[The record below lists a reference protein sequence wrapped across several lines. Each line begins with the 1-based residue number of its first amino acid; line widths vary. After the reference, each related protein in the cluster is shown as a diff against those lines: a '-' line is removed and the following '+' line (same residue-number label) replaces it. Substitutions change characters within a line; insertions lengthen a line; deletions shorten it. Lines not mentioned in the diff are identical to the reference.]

1 MLIQLTHKREYN
13 NIDKLFTYILFIN
26 STKMRKTLLILITFI
41 ATLTMKAQEP
51 PLWMRYSAISP
62 NGKEIAFSYKGD
74 IFKVPVEGGR
84 AIQLTTH
91 AAHDTRPVWS
101 PDGTQIAFSSNREN
115 SFDIYLMS
123 AQGGA
128 PKRLTTHTSDAHPI
142 TFRNN
147 ESILYTSVIKHDA
160 MHGEFPSAR
169 FPQVYEV
176 NTAGNR
182 PTLFSSLTM
191 EDISIDPT
199 GTKLLYHDKKG
210 YEDPW
215 RKRHTSS
222 ITRDIWLHELEE
234 NKTYKQLT
242 TFKGENRTPRWS
254 ADGESFYYLSEQ
266 DGSFNVYKR
275 GLDDA
280 EATKLTNFKDNPV
293 RFLSVSNNGTLCFTF
308 KGEIYTMQE
317 QGEPQKVSIQILKD
331 NQENKLKHINFTS
344 GAKEM
349 AVSPDGKEIA
359 FVVRGDVFV
368 TSVEYG
374 TTRRITNTP
383 EQERNVSY
391 SPDGRSILYASERNG
406 LWNLY
411 QTSLVKKDEKSFIY
425 ASKFKEEQ
433 LTDSK
438 VASFQPLYSPDGKEI
453 AYLHNRTEIRVL
465 NLSSKKTRTVLDGKY
480 NYSYSDG
487 DQWYRWSPDSKWII
501 AKYISVGGWNNT
513 DIALINADGSGQIT
527 NLTESGYSD
536 SNPRFAL
543 DGKAMIWFSD
553 RAGYR
558 SHGSWGAHKDAY
570 IMFFDSQEYD
580 KFRMSKEELALLKEQ
595 EKKEK
600 EEDDENK
607 KDDKKDKESKKKDVK
622 PLEFD
627 LENRRDRIIRLTPN
641 SSSVVDAMLNK
652 DGDKLYYLTRFEKDY
667 DLWEYDLKKRSS
679 KILSKATGAGVLHTD
694 KEGKNILMLSK
705 GQLKKIDMAKGSV
718 KPIKIAAQFEYE
730 PEEERTYIFNHA
742 WKQVLDKFY
751 VKDLHGIDWEG
762 YKETYQRYLPH
773 INNNF
778 DFTEMLSEMLGELNG
793 SHTGARYVAPKAAMP
808 TATLG
813 AFYDEAYS
821 KDGLK
826 IKEVINQG
834 PLTAANINLKAGG
847 IIIKID
853 NQTIEKGK
861 DYYHLLAGKA
871 GKKVLLTYKESENGA
886 EKEEWVKPISLE
898 AESNLLYKRWV
909 EQRRVMTDSLSN
921 GKIGYV
927 HVRGMDSNSFREVYS
942 DVLGR
947 YRNREAIIIDTRH
960 NGGGW
965 LHDDLVTL
973 LSGKEYQRF
982 EPRGQY
988 IGSDPFNKW
997 LKPSAVLVCED
1008 NYSNAHG
1015 FPWLY
1020 KELGIGKLI
1029 GTSVPGTMTAVWWE
1043 SQIDPSIV
1051 FGIPQVAV
1059 KDMRGN
1065 YLENQDLEPDIE
1077 VYNTPAS
1084 IIEGKDLQLEKAVE
1098 ELLKGK

>member
-1 MLIQLTHKREYN
+1 MK
-13 NIDKLFTYILFIN
+13 K
-26 STKMRKTLLILITFI
+26 SLLILIAFI
-41 ATLTMKAQEP
+41 ATLAIKAQEA

-74 IFKVPVEGGR
+74 IFKVPVTGGR

-91 AAHDTRPVWS
+91 VAHDTKPVWS
-101 PDGTQIAFSSNREN
+101 PDGKYIAFSSNREKN
-115 SFDIYLMS
+115 FNIYLMP
-123 AQGGA
+123 AEGGS
-128 PKRLTTHTSDAHPI
+128 PTRLTTHSSNAYPI
-142 TFRNN
+142 TFRTN
-147 ESILYTSVIKHDA
+147 ENILYTSNIKPDA
-160 MHGEFPSAR
+160 EDGEFPSR
-169 FPQVYEV
+169 QFDQVYEV
-176 NTAGNR
+176 STKGGR

-191 EDISIDPT
+191 EDISIDAT
-199 GTKLLYHDKKG
+199 GSKILYHDKKG

-222 ITRDIWLHELEE
+222 ITRDVWLYDKE
-234 NKTYKQLT
+234 NNSYKKLT

-254 ADGESFYYLSEQ
+254 SDGQSFYYLSEQ

-275 GLDDA
+275 GLSDSK
-280 EATKLTNFKDNPV
+280 ATKLTNFKDNPV
-293 RFLSVSNNGTLCFTF
+293 RFLTVSDNGTLAFSF
-308 KGEIYTMQE
+308 DGEIYTMQE
-317 QGEPQKVSIQILKD
+317 QGEPKKVSIQIIKD
-331 NQENKLKHINFTS
+331 NQEDKLKYMNLTS
-344 GAKEM
+344 GIKEM
-349 AVSPDGKEIA
+349 AVSPSGKEIA
-359 FVVRGDVFV
+359 FIVRGDVFV

-383 EQERNVSY
+383 DQERDVSY
-391 SPDGRSILYASERNG
+391 SPDGRSILYAAERNG
-406 LWNLY
+406 HWNLY
-411 QTSLVKKDEKSFIY
+411 QTSLIKKDEKSFLY
-425 ASKFKEEQ
+425 ATNFKEEQ
-433 LTDSK
+433 LTDSELP
-438 VASFQPLYSPDGKEI
+438 SFQPLYSPDGKEI
-453 AYLHNRTEIRVL
+453 AYLYDRTEIRVL
-465 NLSSKKTRTVLDGKY
+465 NLKSKESRTVLEGKF

-487 DQWYRWSPDSKWII
+487 DQWYRWAPDSKWIL
-501 AKYISVGGWNNT
+501 AKYIAIGGWNNT
-513 DIALINADGSGQIT
+513 DVALINADGSGQVT
-527 NLTESGYSD
+527 NLTESGYTD
-536 SNPRFAL
+536 SNPRFAQ

-558 SHGSWGAHKDAY
+558 SHGSWGAHRDAY
-570 IMFFDSQEYD
+570 IMFFDSEEYD

-595 EKKEK
+595 EKKDD
-600 EEDDENK
+600 EDDKDK
-607 KDDKKDKESKKKDVK
+607 KDDKKSKKDDNDKKKEVELLK
-622 PLEFD
+622 FD

-679 KILSKATGAGVLHTD
+679 KILSKATGAGELHTD
-694 KEGKNILMLSK
+694 KDGKNILMLSK
-705 GQLKKIDMAKGSV
+705 GQLKKIDLTKGSV
-718 KPIKIAAQFEYE
+718 TPIKMEAQFEYE
-730 PEEERTYIFNHA
+730 PEKEREYIFYHT
-742 WKQVLDKFY
+742 WKQVKDKFY
-751 VKDLHGIDWEG
+751 VTDLHGIDWEG
-762 YKETYQRYLPH
+762 YKETYERFLPH

-778 DFTEMLSEMLGELNG
+778 DFAEMLSEMLGELNG
-793 SHTGARYVAPKAAMP
+793 SHTGARYSAPSSPMP

-813 AFYDEAYS
+813 AFYDKTYS

-834 PLTAANINLKAGG
+834 PLTAANINLKAGA
-847 IIIKID
+847 IITKID
-853 NQTIEKGK
+853 NQPIEAGK

-871 GKKVLLTYKESENGA
+871 GKKVLLTYKESESGA
-886 EKEEWVKPISLE
+886 EKEEWVKPISHG
-898 AESNLLYKRWV
+898 AQSNLLYKRWV
-909 EQRRVMTDSLSN
+909 EQRRAMTDSLSN
-921 GKIGYV
+921 GRIGYV
-927 HVRGMDSNSFREVYS
+927 HVRGMDSNRFREVYS
-942 DVLGR
+942 DLLGR
-947 YRNREAIIIDTRH
+947 YRNREAVIIDTRH

-973 LSGKEYQRF
+973 LGGKEYQRF

-1020 KELGIGKLI
+1020 KELGLGKLI

-1084 IIEGKDLQLEKAVE
+1084 VLEGRDLQLEKAVE
-1098 ELLKGK
+1098 VLLQGK

>member
-1 MLIQLTHKREYN
+1 MK
-13 NIDKLFTYILFIN
+13 K
-26 STKMRKTLLILITFI
+26 SLLIIIAFI
-41 ATLTMKAQEP
+41 AALTIEAKEA

-62 NGKEIAFSYKGD
+62 NGKEIAFTYKGD
-74 IFKVPVEGGR
+74 IFKVPTTGGR

-91 AAHDTRPVWS
+91 VAHDTRPVWS
-101 PDGTQIAFSSNREN
+101 PDGKHIAFSSNREK
-115 SFDIYLMS
+115 SFDVYLMP
-123 AQGGA
+123 AEGGA
-128 PKRLTTHTSDAHPI
+128 PKRLTTHSSNAHPI
-142 TFRNN
+142 TFRNK
-147 ESILYTSVIKHDA
+147 ESILYTSNIKPDA
-160 MHGEFPSAR
+160 QDGEFPSSQ

-176 NTAGNR
+176 DTAGGR

-191 EDISIDPT
+191 EDISIDAT

-222 ITRDIWLHELEE
+222 ITRDVWLYDMEE
-234 NKTYKQLT
+234 DGNYKKIT

-254 ADGESFYYLSEQ
+254 ADGQSFYYLSEQ

-275 GLDDA
+275 DLNDSK
-280 EATKLTNFKDNPV
+280 ATQLTNFKDNPV
-293 RFLSVSNNGTLCFTF
+293 RFLTVSDNGTLAFSF
-308 KGEIYTMQE
+308 DGEIYTMQE
-317 QGEPQKVSIQILKD
+317 QGKPTKVAIQIIKD
-331 NQENKLKHINFTS
+331 TQEDKLKYINFTN

-349 AVSPDGKEIA
+349 AVSPNGKEIA
-359 FVVRGDVFV
+359 FIVRGDVFV

-383 EQERNVSY
+383 DQERDVSY
-391 SPDGRSILYASERNG
+391 SPDGQSILYASERNG
-406 LWNLY
+406 LWNIY
-411 QTSLVKKDEKSFIY
+411 QTSLTEKDEKSFLY

-433 LTDSK
+433 LTDSE
-438 VASFQPLYSPDGKEI
+438 VASFQPLYSPNGKEI
-453 AYLHNRTEIRVL
+453 AYLYNRTEIRVL
-465 NLSSKKTRTVLDGKY
+465 NLKSKESRTVLKGKY

-487 DQWYRWSPDSKWII
+487 DQWYRWAPDSNWIV
-501 AKYISVGGWNNT
+501 AKYIAVGGWNNT
-513 DIALINADGSGQIT
+513 DAVLINADGSGETT
-527 NLTESGYSD
+527 NLTESGYTD

-558 SHGSWGAHKDAY
+558 SHGSWGAHRDAY
-570 IMFFDSQEYD
+570 IMFFDSEAYD

-595 EKKEK
+595 EK
-600 EEDDENK
+600 EEDDDDKDK
-607 KDDKKDKESKKKDVK
+607 KDDKKSKKDKDDKKKEVE
-622 PLEFD
+622 PLKFE
-627 LENRRDRIIRLTPN
+627 LNNRRDRIVRLTPN

-652 DGDKLYYLTRFEKDY
+652 DGDKLYYLTSFEKDY

-679 KILSKATGAGVLHTD
+679 KILSKATGAGELHTD
-694 KEGKNILMLSK
+694 KEGKNILLLSR
-705 GQLKKIDMAKGSV
+705 GQLKKIDLDKGSV
-718 KPIKIAAQFEYE
+718 TPIKIEAQFEYE
-730 PEEERTYIFNHA
+730 PEKERAYIFDHT
-742 WKQVLDKFY
+742 WKQVKDKFY
-751 VKDLHGIDWEG
+751 VTDLHGIDWEG
-762 YKETYQRYLPH
+762 YKQTYQRFLPH

-778 DFTEMLSEMLGELNG
+778 DFAEMLSEMLGELNG
-793 SHTGARYVAPKAAMP
+793 SHTGARYSAPSSPMP

-813 AFYDEAYS
+813 AFYDEAHEGN
-821 KDGLK
+821 GLK
-826 IKEVINQG
+826 VKEVINQG
-834 PLTAANINLKAGG
+834 PLTAANIDLKAGA
-847 IIIKID
+847 IITKID
-853 NQTIEKGK
+853 NQLIEKGK

-871 GKKVLLTYKESENGA
+871 GKKVLLTYKTSEDA
-886 EKEEWVKPISLE
+886 TEKEEWVKPISQGE
-898 AESNLLYKRWV
+898 QSNLLYKRWV
-909 EQRRVMTDSLSN
+909 EQRREMTDSLSN
-921 GKIGYV
+921 GRIGYV

-942 DVLGR
+942 DLLGR
-947 YRNREAIIIDTRH
+947 YRNREAVIIDTRH

-973 LSGKEYQRF
+973 LGGKEYQRF

-997 LKPSAVLVCED
+997 LKPSVVLVCED

-1020 KELGIGKLI
+1020 KELGLGKLI

-1065 YLENQDLEPDIE
+1065 YLENQDLEPDIK
-1077 VYNTPAS
+1077 VHNTPAS
-1084 IIEGKDLQLEKAVE
+1084 VLEGRDLQLERAVE
-1098 ELLKGK
+1098 ELLKDK

>member
-1 MLIQLTHKREYN
+1 
-13 NIDKLFTYILFIN
+13 
-26 STKMRKTLLILITFI
+26 MRKSLLIIIAFI
-41 ATLTMKAQEP
+41 SALAIKAQEA

-62 NGKEIAFSYKGD
+62 DGKEIVFSYKGD
-74 IFKVPVEGGR
+74 IFKVPTTGGR

-91 AAHDTRPVWS
+91 VAHDTRPVWS
-101 PDGTQIAFSSNREN
+101 PDGEQIAFASNREKN
-115 SFDIYLMS
+115 FDVYLMP
-123 AQGGA
+123 AEGGA
-128 PKRLTTHTSDAHPI
+128 PKRLTTHSSNAYPI
-142 TFRNN
+142 TFRTN
-147 ESILYTSVIKHDA
+147 ESILYTSNIKPDA
-160 MHGEFPSAR
+160 EDGEFPSR
-169 FPQVYEV
+169 QFDQVYEV
-176 NTAGNR
+176 DTAANR

-191 EDISIDPT
+191 EDISIDPS

-222 ITRDIWLHELEE
+222 ITRDVWLYDMGEE
-234 NKTYKQLT
+234 STYKKLT

-275 GLDDA
+275 GLN
-280 EATKLTNFKDNPV
+280 ESRATQLTNFKDNPV
-293 RFLSVSNNGTLCFTF
+293 RFLTVSNGETLCFSF
-308 KGEIYTMQE
+308 DGEIYTMQE
-317 QGEPQKVSIQILKD
+317 GEQPQKVSIEIIKD
-331 NQENKLKHINFTS
+331 NQEDKLKYMNFTN
-344 GAKEM
+344 GAREM
-349 AVSPDGKEIA
+349 AVSPNGKEIA
-359 FVVRGDVFV
+359 FIVRGDVFV

-383 EQERNVSY
+383 DQERDVSY
-391 SPDGRSILYASERNG
+391 SPDGRSILYSSERDG
-406 LWNLY
+406 HWNLY
-411 QTSLVKKDEKSFIY
+411 QTTLSKKDEKSFLY
-425 ASKFKEEQ
+425 ASKFEEKQ
-433 LTDSK
+433 LTDSDLP
-438 VASFQPLYSPDGKEI
+438 SFQALYSPDGKEI
-453 AYLHNRTEIRVL
+453 AYLYDRTEIRVL
-465 NLSSKKTRTVLDGKY
+465 NLESELSRTVLDGKY

-487 DQWYRWSPDSKWII
+487 DQWYRWAPDSKWII

-513 DIALINADGSGQIT
+513 DVALINADGSGEVT
-527 NLTESGYSD
+527 NLTESGYTD

-558 SHGSWGAHKDAY
+558 SHGSWGAHRDAY
-570 IMFFDSQEYD
+570 IMFFEGEAYD
-580 KFRMSKEELALLKEQ
+580 KFRMSKEELALLKEE

-600 EEDDENK
+600 DDEK
-607 KDDKKDKESKKKDVK
+607 KDDKKGKKDDEEKKKEVE
-622 PLEFD
+622 PLKFE
-627 LENRRDRIIRLTPN
+627 LENRRDRIVRLTPN

-652 DGDKLYYLTRFEKDY
+652 DGDKLYYLTSFEKDY

-679 KILSKATGAGVLHTD
+679 KILSKATGAGALHID
-694 KEGKNILMLSK
+694 KDGKNIFMLSR
-705 GQLKKIDMAKGSV
+705 GQLKKIDLAKGSV
-718 KPIKIAAQFEYE
+718 TPIRIEAQFEYE
-730 PEEERTYIFNHA
+730 PEKERAYIFYHT
-742 WKQVLDKFY
+742 WKQVKDKFY
-751 VKDLHGIDWEG
+751 VKDLHGIDWDG
-762 YKETYQRYLPH
+762 YKETYERFLPH

-778 DFTEMLSEMLGELNG
+778 DFAEMLSEMLGELNG
-793 SHTGARYVAPKAAMP
+793 SHTGARYSGPSTSMP

-821 KDGLK
+821 GDGLK

-834 PLTAANINLKAGG
+834 PLTAANIDLKAGA
-847 IIIKID
+847 IITKID
-853 NQTIEKGK
+853 NNPIEKGK

-871 GKKVLLTYKESENGA
+871 GKKVLLTYKTSEDGA
-886 EKEEWVKPISLE
+886 EKEEWVKPISQG
-898 AESNLLYKRWV
+898 AQSNLLYKRWV
-909 EQRRVMTDSLSN
+909 EQRREMTDSLSN
-921 GKIGYV
+921 GRIGYV

-942 DVLGR
+942 DLLGR
-947 YRNREAIIIDTRH
+947 YRNREAVIIDTRH

-973 LSGKEYQRF
+973 LGGKEYQRF

-997 LKPSAVLVCED
+997 LKPSVVLVCED

-1020 KELGIGKLI
+1020 KELGLGKLI

-1043 SQIDPSIV
+1043 TQIDPSIV

-1084 IIEGKDLQLEKAVE
+1084 VLEGRDLQLEKAVE
-1098 ELLKGK
+1098 VLLQGE